1 MAGWALLF
9 PGQGAQ
15 TVGMARR
22 FHDELPAARACFE
35 RASEVLGYDLAEVCF
50 HGPKERLDST
60 IVSQPAIFVASMA
73 AWEWLKAQNHPCT
86 QEVSVAAGLSL
97 GEYTALTVAGAFTFD
112 SAIQVVKVRGEAMQA
127 ASDARPSGMVSVIG
141 LDDGRI
147 LDLCESVREEGEVLQ
162 LANWLGPKIFV
173 VSGDR
178 AACDRFEEAAQA
190 AGAMRVR
197 RLDVAGAFHTPLM
210 EPALERLREALRSVD
225 VGTLSF
231 PVVSN
236 VGATLH
242 ENDGDAIRERL
253 VRQVCERVEWE
264 ATIRQMLESEV
275 RQFYEVGPGTALRGL
290 VRRIDR
296 RAVVES
302 TPD

>member
-1 MAGWALLF
+1 MAGWAVLF

-22 FHDELPAARACFE
+22 FHDEVPAARACFD
-35 RASEVLGYDLAEVCF
+35 RAAEVLGYDLAEVCF

-60 IVSQPAIFVASMA
+60 VVSQPAIFVSSMA
-73 AWEWLKAQNHPCT
+73 AWEWLKAQDHPCT
-86 QEVSVAAGLSL
+86 RDVSLGAGLSL
-97 GEYTALTVAGAFTFD
+97 GEYTALTVAGVFTFE
-112 SAIQVVKVRGEAMQA
+112 SALEVVKVRGEAMQA

-141 LDDGRI
+141 LEDGQV

-162 LANWLGPKIFV
+162 LANWLAPKIFV

-178 AACDRFEEAAQA
+178 AACARFEEAAQA

-210 EPALERLREALRSVD
+210 EPAVEPLRAALRSVD
-225 VGTLSF
+225 VGTPAF
-231 PVVSN
+231 PVISN
-236 VGATLH
+236 VEARFH
-242 ENDGDAIRERL
+242 AADPEEIRERL

-264 ATIRQMLESEV
+264 ATIRRMLESEIT
-275 RQFYEVGPGTALRGL
+275 QFYEICPGTALRGL

-296 RAVVES
+296 RVVAES